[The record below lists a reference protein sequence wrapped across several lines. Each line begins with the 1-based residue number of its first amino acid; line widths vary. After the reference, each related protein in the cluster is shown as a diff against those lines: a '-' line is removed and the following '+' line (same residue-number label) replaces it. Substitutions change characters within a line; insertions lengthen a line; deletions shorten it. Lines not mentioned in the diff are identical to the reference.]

1 LRGQGQKCKCP
12 GWQAQGKGRENE
24 RSTVS
29 ISHASK
35 ELFNL
40 SSLASKGYPE
50 EAKLLLSALFIDF
63 ADCYVEV
70 RLLYKGR
77 SPIQLFYPSIAA
89 IEWDLIRNKN
99 SEGYNCYFGVCLRKT
114 RKGDKL
120 SVASVTAV
128 WSDLDVRNFSGGK
141 PEALSQLQ
149 KLPPYLYPSIVAD
162 TGHGYHAYWL
172 LREAEL
178 IESPEDI
185 LRLEAYIKGL
195 GVGLS
200 TGQRR

>member
-1 LRGQGQKCKCP
+1 M
-12 GWQAQGKGRENE
+12 
-24 RSTVS
+24 S

-128 WSDLDVRNFSGGK
+128 FQTWTSETSRAASLKHYHSFKNCRHTCT
-141 PEALSQLQ
+141 LQ
-149 KLPPYLYPSIVAD
+149 SWRIQAMVTTPIGCCGRPS
-162 TGHGYHAYWL
+162 
-172 LREAEL
+172 
-178 IESPEDI
+178 
-185 LRLEAYIKGL
+185 
-195 GVGLS
+195 
-200 TGQRR
+200 